1 MLDEHLQSRAVR
13 GELLDACP
21 CGSCRSCPAL
31 AFQMPPTL
39 LSQPWLVPLFLPDS
53 LARKSH
59 RSIRKWAPSQASS
72 RRSLLQS
79 TLRLETRTRRR
90 KPSSQSMF
98 TTRQQHLPRYPRPL
112 LLRTPVRFRR
122 QLAESRHPRRRSSFP
137 SQPKSLQ
144 DHLPAQKHPLLPPQS
159 TLCCPLSAP
168 RPQFAPADWRHLVS

>member
-159 TLCCPLSAP
+159 TL
-168 RPQFAPADWRHLVS
+168 